1 MFMPADL
8 TWLEPVIVMS
18 AVVFVVGLIGNI
30 LSFSSRFMNALVTA
44 IIFALLSGVLF
55 FMMFKDSVP
64 RTIAV
69 PADLAWL
76 EPVLVASAI
85 VFVVDLIGNMLSFS
99 NRFVNAVVTAVVFG
113 VVFGGLSYVAYK
125 NDALPAMTAPA
136 PAAPAAPAPA
146 ATAPAPAP
154 AAPEP
159 AAPAPV
165 PATP

>member
-44 IIFALLSGVLF
+44 VIFALLSGALF
-55 FMMFKDSVP
+55 FMMFKDSIP
-64 RTIAV
+64 KTIAV

-99 NRFVNAVVTAVVFG
+99 NRVVNALVTAVVFG
-113 VVFGGLSYVAYK
+113 AVFGGLSYVAYK
-125 NDALPAMTAPA
+125 NDAMPTGISAPA
-136 PAAPAAPAPA
+136 PV
-146 ATAPAPAP
+146 APAPAP
-154 AAPEP
+154 APASEP
-159 AAPAPV
+159 AAPATPA